1 MTPAVNLDAYL
12 SGTFYIDTDHPQVR
26 AFAMDTVAGIQS
38 VSERAVKLFYAVR
51 DSIRYDPYSL
61 RPNPECFKAS
71 TVLEAGASFCVPK
84 AVLLAAAARVVGIPA
99 RLGFADVRN
108 HLATKKLLD
117 RLGSDLFIFH
127 GFTELFLAD
136 RWVKATPTFNLA
148 LCEKFGVKALDFD
161 GAHDSLFHAFDKE
174 GKKFMEYV
182 RYRGSYA
189 DVPLDEM
196 FAEFQRAYPGFAE
209 RFLAQQG
216 AARDFDFEKEID
228 R

>member
-1 MTPAVNLDAYL
+1 MTPAINLDAYL
-12 SGTFYIDTDHPQVR
+12 HGTYYLDTDHPRVR
-26 AFAMDTVAGIQS
+26 SFALDATSGETS
-38 VSERAVKLFYAVR
+38 TTGKAVKLYYAVR

-61 RPNPECFKAS
+61 RPTPECFRAS
-71 TVLEAGASFCVPK
+71 SVLEAGASFCVPK
-84 AVLLAAAARVVGIPA
+84 AVLLAASARVVGIPA

-108 HLATKKLLD
+108 HLATKKLLE

-127 GFTELFLAD
+127 GFTELFLD
-136 RWVKATPTFNLA
+136 GRWVKATPTFNSA
-148 LCEKFGVKALDFD
+148 LCDKFGVKALDFD
-161 GAHDSLFHAFDKE
+161 GRNDALFQAFDSD
-174 GKKFMEYV
+174 GRKFMEYV

-216 AARDFDFEKEID
+216 AARDFDFEKEE
-228 R
+228 